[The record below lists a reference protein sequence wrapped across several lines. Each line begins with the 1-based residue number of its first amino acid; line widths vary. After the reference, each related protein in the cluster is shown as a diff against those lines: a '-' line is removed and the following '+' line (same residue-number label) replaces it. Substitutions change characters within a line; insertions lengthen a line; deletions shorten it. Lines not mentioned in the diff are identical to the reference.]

1 MIRVTNGRE
10 AIVRLVDGEDLVQSL
25 REIDIDSAVIVG
37 AIGMLRALRFGYWNG
52 RTYEEK
58 EIENPVELISMQ
70 GTIARSADGRAVHCH
85 VSAAGRDGVAH
96 GGHLLAA
103 TVANTAEI
111 ALLLIPGIA
120 LDRRRESNGLL
131 GLFPSL
137 EDVASHEAV
146 QKLGT

>member
-25 REIDIDSAVIVG
+25 REIGVDSAVIVA

-70 GTIARSADGRAVHCH
+70 GTIARSADGRAIHCH
-85 VSAAGRDGVAH
+85 VSVAGRDGVVR

-103 TVANTAEI
+103 TVTNTAEI

>member
-25 REIDIDSAVIVG
+25 LEIDIDSAVIVG

-70 GTIARSADGRAVHCH
+70 GTIARSADGRAIHCH
-85 VSAAGRDGVAH
+85 VSAAGRDGVVH

-103 TVANTAEI
+103 TVTNTAEI